1 MKSVP
6 ELRTHIDELSSAID
20 AQMRILRDLENKRSK
35 AQSELNSILDPMAKL
50 PVEVSSDIFLLCI
63 SDTPRPDPYCAPML
77 FLNICHLW
85 SDIALATPTLW
96 ASIDI
101 ESHSRGAHFDE
112 LCKIW
117 LSRARNLPLSFIL
130 RFRGSVDRCIQN
142 LATEH
147 IPQLQNLELYVDTS
161 EDLQRVEGPFPSLET
176 LAIAAIDRS
185 GALELLNNIHESV
198 EILRAAPVLLEC
210 AFMNIYYAEDF
221 HSFEPELLTHTCLQH
236 LRLGKPQNSGVF
248 GEEGSNSAYI
258 LRYLTLPALKSLE
271 IANLDIEND
280 EFLSFL
286 TRSSPPLQ
294 SLRVVIPT
302 NHGPSYTGME
312 YLRLLPSLTDLDL
325 FCPPTFPIDN
335 HPPLSTFLKMLGD
348 AGDVLPRLRNLTI
361 LTRSAYISEHTHL
374 ESMTSALAARSAS
387 RHGSLQCLRLVFP
400 TYDAMP
406 NANVIFAIRPFA
418 KDGMHIHVGPEDCNF
433 I

>member
-20 AQMRILRDLENKRSK
+20 AQRRILRDLENKRSK

-63 SDTPRPDPYCAPML
+63 SDTPRPDPCCAPML

-161 EDLQRVEGPFPSLET
+161 EDLQRVEGPFPSLKT
-176 LAIAAIDRS
+176 LEIAAIDRS

-210 AFMNIYYAEDF
+210 DFMNIYYAEDF
-221 HSFEPELLTHTCLQH
+221 HSFGQEHLTHTCLQH
-236 LRLGKPQNSGVF
+236 LRLGKPKIAD
-248 GEEGSNSAYI
+248 NSAYI

-312 YLRLLPSLTDLDL
+312 YLRLLPSFTDLDL
-325 FCPPTFPIDN
+325 FCPLTSPIDN
-335 HPPLSTFLKMLGD
+335 HPPLITFLKMLGN
-348 AGDVLPRLRNLTI
+348 AEDVLPRLRNLTI
-361 LTRSAYISEHTHL
+361 LTRSAYISGHKHL
-374 ESMTSALAARSAS
+374 ESMASALAARSAS
-387 RHGSLQCLRLVFP
+387 RHGSLQCFRLVFS